1 MVNKS
6 PLPNPTKADAE
17 YISCIPPCNKIFQ
30 KFYNS
35 LAACRQSLN
44 GRSNDFSFNPMHTN
58 GEVIRKAIIAHPM
71 DHSHLAAEQRAAVAH
86 GVSHGFGQAHIS
98 KAPDW
103 AAENRFVRVQCFFIP
118 PSGLFKVCSITRKI
132 KKSRDFS
139 IPARD
144 SLKQFQVRAAGF
156 LAAASMIVV
165 STLFGTC
172 AKLSGS
178 IE

>member
-44 GRSNDFSFNPMHTN
+44 GRSNGFSFNPMHTN

-86 GVSHGFGQAHIS
+86 GASLGFGRHIFQKPRIGPQKIDLFGFNAFS
-98 KAPDW
+98 SRHQVCS
-103 AAENRFVRVQCFFIP
+103 RFVQ
-118 PSGLFKVCSITRKI
+118 S
-132 KKSRDFS
+132 
-139 IPARD
+139 PA
-144 SLKQFQVRAAGF
+144 K
-156 LAAASMIVV
+156 
-165 STLFGTC
+165 
-172 AKLSGS
+172 
-178 IE
+178 